1 MADKNDTK
9 ATRMTVEK
17 IRKFIEEEIAETE
30 TALELVLVEV
40 AKASTDYGR
49 VFSRKK
55 AEYEGALDAY
65 RSVLDTLNG
74 KDVEEEIAGGA

>member
-1 MADKNDTK
+1 MANEK
-9 ATRMTVEK
+9 ATRMTVDK
-17 IRKFIEEEIAETE
+17 IRKFITEEIAETE

-40 AKASTDYGR
+40 AKASSDYGR

-65 RSVLDTLNG
+65 RSVLNLMD
-74 KDVEEEIAGGA
+74 GGEDDSTDAS